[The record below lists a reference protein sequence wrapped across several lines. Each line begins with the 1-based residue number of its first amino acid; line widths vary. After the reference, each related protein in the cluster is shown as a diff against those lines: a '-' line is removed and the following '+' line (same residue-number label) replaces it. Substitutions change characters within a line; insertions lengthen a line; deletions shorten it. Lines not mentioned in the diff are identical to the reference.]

1 MINTKKKITKIKT
14 EKFLKEFPI
23 VFLLQH
29 NNFTVKDWLILKKQI
44 DINQISEKNAK
55 EFDKLN
61 KKSDNKTQMQFLN
74 VKNSLLKK
82 FGVNCEFLDKNKL
95 NFLCQGP
102 NFLIG
107 CREDLNFRLIWNS
120 INSKNGPFL
129 NTNSKLVFIACI
141 YKNQLLN
148 HLDLQ
153 TLVKLDGSVYSKFL
167 HHLDKKTDLYNSLHQ
182 SLNLN
187 PLFRIQKNF
196 LNTLFL
202 LKSSQKEKERS
213 TCSLNKAS
221 FQI

>member
-29 NNFTVKDWLILKKQI
+29 NNFTVKDWLILKKQM
-44 DINQISEKNAK
+44 DINENSDLCEKNAFLAQK
-55 EFDKLN
+55 HLEFDKSN
-61 KKSDNKTQMQFLN
+61 KKLNNKTTTQMQFLN

-82 FGVNCEFLDKNKL
+82 FLVNYSFLDRNKL

-107 CREDLNFRLIWNS
+107 CKEDSHFRLIWNS

-141 YKNQLLN
+141 YRNQLLN

-167 HHLDKKTDLYNSLHQ
+167 YNLDKKTDLYNTLHQ
-182 SLNLN
+182 SLKLY
-187 PLFRIQKNF
+187 PLYRIQYNF

-202 LKSSQKEKERS
+202 LKSS
-213 TCSLNKAS
+213 LINK
-221 FQI
+221 